1 MSLSERGGVG
11 KRGRGRPVGTGL
23 SLHEQ
28 EPPAASLRPVR
39 AQGEYWLRADDSTIH
54 GRGVYARRV
63 IPDGTHVAE
72 YIGERITKAEARL
85 RERQRIERQRRGDD
99 GSVYIF
105 ELNRRY
111 DLDGRCPGN
120 VARLINHSCAPN
132 CRTETKRGRVLI
144 IARREISAGEELT
157 FDYGFP
163 FAEWPLH
170 STWRRVV
177 GENGCLSVKFN
188 CKRDV
193 TSRI

>member
-1 MSLSERGGVG
+1 
-11 KRGRGRPVGTGL
+11 
-23 SLHEQ
+23 
-28 EPPAASLRPVR
+28 
-39 AQGEYWLRADDSTIH
+39 
-54 GRGVYARRV
+54 V

-85 RERQRIERQRRGDD
+85 RERQRIERQRRGGD

-170 STWRRVV
+170 PCRCGAARCVGYIVSSAQRWRVRRIPRAHRAMIAQAAVV
-177 GENGCLSVKFN
+177 GGRRERAEGAP
-188 CKRDV
+188 RD
-193 TSRI
+193 RE